1 MSQSKREGQAA
12 PGIFPAGYVGRMVTD
27 DFDKLAYSARAWRQ
41 HYTKLSAGP
50 FHGKV
55 LQAHTPALQLGFV
68 HFRSSLLVTG
78 AVPAGG
84 RTFALLPASGRT
96 ARVSGRVMENGTVG
110 TRSDRDELY
119 FVNAPDT
126 TMMVLSIEHG
136 LLDRGLAMI
145 FGSDWRE
152 LGGNSPI
159 LRIKDADA
167 AHAGL
172 RRVLAAMYRHPEH
185 LTRPESAM
193 MLEEQVFMTFFSRLD
208 LPAEHVHPADRLRLA
223 RRADDYLRSRQAE
236 PVSIAELCA
245 ATGARERTLHVAC
258 RENFGLP
265 PAAYLRTLR
274 LHGARRDLRE
284 LGPATTVTETAT
296 RWGFFHFGEFAGA
309 YRRLFGESPS
319 QTVRATAR

>member
-12 PGIFPAGYVGRMVTD
+12 SGIFPAGYVGSLITD
-27 DFDKLAYSARAWRQ
+27 DFDELAHSARSWRH

-55 LQAHTPALQLGFV
+55 IQAHTSVLQLGSV
-68 HFRSSLLVTG
+68 HWGSSLLVTG
-78 AVPAGG
+78 AVPAGA
-84 RTFALLPASGRT
+84 RTFALIPASGHS
-96 ARVSGRVMENGTVG
+96 ARVSGYVLGNGTLG
-110 TRSDRDELY
+110 TRADHDELY

-126 TMMVLSIEHG
+126 TMVVLSIEHG
-136 LLDRGLAMI
+136 LLDRGVAMI
-145 FGSDWRE
+145 FGNDWRD

-172 RRVLAAMYRHPEH
+172 RRVLAAMCRHPQH

-193 MLEEQVFMTFFSRLD
+193 LLEEQVFMTLFSRLD
-208 LPAEHVHPADRLRLA
+208 LPAENVHPADRLRLA
-223 RRADDYLRSRQAE
+223 RRADDYLRSRRSE

-258 RENFGLP
+258 REHLGLP

-284 LGPATTVTETAT
+284 LGQTTTVTDTAT